1 MMKRRKVRRER
12 VDGLRGNAG
21 KEAGI
26 SGNRRDTRGRDAME
40 IDRVSSSLELVL
52 LGL

>member
-1 MMKRRKVRRER
+1 M

-21 KEAGI
+21 NEAGI
-26 SGNRRDTRGRDAME
+26 RGNRRDTRGSDATG